1 MLSFYSRQPSRM
13 RSDPVPLVSRF
24 PSRSVGPRWA
34 APRDAGRLL
43 RKRHIRFGSATE
55 ACQAK
60 AAKIAHTDQ
69 CTVGA
74 GVRASRRMIA
84 LGHASR
90 LVDFV
95 GVPPALLLES
105 KNPSRSTFSTRA
117 L

>member
-1 MLSFYSRQPSRM
+1 MKLTFSR
-13 RSDPVPLVSRF
+13 
-24 PSRSVGPRWA
+24 
-34 APRDAGRLL
+34 AGW
-43 RKRHIRFGSATE
+43 KRYGSATSVT
-55 ACQAK
+55 ACVTPALRRGSK
-60 AAKIAHTDQ
+60 KSIHMDQ

-74 GVRASRRMIA
+74 GVGASRRMIA

-95 GVPPALLLES
+95 GIPPALLLES